1 MLKAISN
8 KKKILSKYLKTLGSM
23 GEPLAKNVGDW
34 YSSFFYLKKKS
45 IINTYYQTETAGI
58 ISSPSFNDKI
68 NIKHGSVGKPLT
80 KHLGVQMFDGKNK
93 ISNRGHIKITNKW
106 PGCMI
111 DVLNGLKEWNKYWD
125 QNNNFKMFDTASIDE
140 KKIIHIHGRTD
151 DVINIRGHRIGSEEI
166 ESALLKINLISECCA
181 ISVKDDLEGHKIIIF
196 YSSKNKKNINSNII
210 SRKIIDVFGTFALPE
225 KIIKLN
231 SLPKTRSG
239 KILRRL
245 LRVLYEDPEEY
256 KKQDL
261 STMLDKDVIKDI
273 VNKIKT

>member
-1 MLKAISN
+1 M
-8 KKKILSKYLKTLGSM
+8 
-23 GEPLAKNVGDW
+23 
-34 YSSFFYLKKKS
+34 
-45 IINTYYQTETAGI
+45 
-58 ISSPSFNDKI
+58 
-68 NIKHGSVGKPLT
+68 
-80 KHLGVQMFDGKNK
+80 
-93 ISNRGHIKITNKW
+93 
-106 PGCMI
+106 
-111 DVLNGLKEWNKYWD
+111 LNGLKEWNKYWD